1 MLISGLYENAIIYSD
16 ENNIELQAIEQI
28 KDFLNQPYAKGSNVR
43 IMPDV
48 HSGSGCVIGFTA
60 KLTDVVVPNIIGV
73 DIGCGVIAWKLG
85 RVNIDFKKL
94 DDFIRTNI
102 PHGNNVR
109 NSLFN
114 FNSISSFNKYHDLLE
129 KIDEVKNKLMINSN
143 RFDVSLGT
151 LGSGNHFLEIDIDE
165 EGNYWFIV
173 HSGSRNFGLQI
184 ANAYHKIA
192 KLFVKENCIDVPSKL
207 EYLVGKDAQN
217 YFNDMEIA
225 QNYASLNR
233 RIMGY
238 VVIND
243 FFNLN
248 YDNTEYVES
257 VHNYIDFKY
266 KIIRKGSISAQKG
279 EQVIIPLSMAD
290 GIIIG
295 TGKGNENWNCSAP
308 HGAGRKLSRNVAKSI
323 LSFDDFSRVMAERNI
338 WSSCISKK
346 TLDESPMAYK
356 DEDSIIKYLKETVNI
371 ERRLRPVYNFKAD

>member
-60 KLTDVVVPNIIGV
+60 KLTNVVVPNIIGV

-323 LSFDDFSRVMAERNI
+323 LSIDDFSRVMAERNI

>member
-16 ENNIELQAIEQI
+16 ENNIELQAIKQI

-356 DEDSIIKYLKETVNI
+356 DKDSIIKYLKETVNI